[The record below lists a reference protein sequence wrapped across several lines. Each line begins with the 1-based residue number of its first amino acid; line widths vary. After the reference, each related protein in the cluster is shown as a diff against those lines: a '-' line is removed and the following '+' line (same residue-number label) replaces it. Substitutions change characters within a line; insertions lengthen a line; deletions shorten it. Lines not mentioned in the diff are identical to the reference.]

1 MKLSHFLPYATI
13 FAMAFNVNG
22 SPKEGEISNDQLTAF
37 RSSYQNTAANKAIH
51 NAIARHDINDLAAN
65 ADVKNNADSY
75 FSHRVPSKGITNQR
89 SSGRCWLFTGLNFL
103 RAQAMIDHCLP
114 KLELSQNYNFFFDQL
129 EKSNLFLQSIVD
141 TADKPMDDRKV
152 KWLFSNALSDG
163 GQFTGVADII
173 MKYGVVPSEVM
184 AETYSSENTSKMRQ
198 LLTWKL
204 REYGLELRK
213 MASEGAKANALQSRK
228 NEMLGEVYRILALN
242 LGVPPTEFTWT
253 RKDQQGNPVE
263 TKKYTPQSFYQEYFG
278 NDLVNDYVMIMND
291 PTRDYYKVY
300 EIDMDRHTYDG
311 ENWKYLNLPMDEL
324 KQIAINSIKDSTAM
338 YFSCDVAKFLDRQ
351 NGTLDLNNFDYESL
365 LGTTF
370 GMNKKERIE
379 TGSSASSHAM
389 TLVGV
394 DLNSDGKPKKWLIE
408 NSWGNNNNSINGH
421 LIATDDWMNEY
432 LFRVVVQKKYVPEKL
447 LKMLGQKPVM
457 LPAWDPMFLPEM

>member
-1 MKLSHFLPYATI
+1 M
-13 FAMAFNVNG
+13 
-22 SPKEGEISNDQLTAF
+22 
-37 RSSYQNTAANKAIH
+37 
-51 NAIARHDINDLAAN
+51 
-65 ADVKNNADSY
+65 
-75 FSHRVPSKGITNQR
+75 
-89 SSGRCWLFTGLNFL
+89 
-103 RAQAMIDHCLP
+103 
-114 KLELSQNYNFFFDQL
+114 
-129 EKSNLFLQSIVD
+129 FLQSIVD

-408 NSWGNNNNSINGH
+408 NSWGNNNNPINGH